1 MEGNAS
7 EEAFCEAESHAVAA
21 VPVVVSVFWA
31 LFCFF
36 YHTRLLAVLLSW
48 LVNRFSPDT
57 HIKIGTFSCTN
68 LKISCILVNA
78 YRLNALLYHNCVYY

>member
-7 EEAFCEAESHAVAA
+7 EEAFCEANGHAVVA

-48 LVNRFSPDT
+48 LINRFSTDT
-57 HIKIGTFSCTN
+57 HISIGMFLFTN
-68 LKISCILVNA
+68 
-78 YRLNALLYHNCVYY
+78 

>member
-7 EEAFCEAESHAVAA
+7 EEAFCEADSHAVAA

-36 YHTRLLAVLLSW
+36 YHTRLLAVLVSW
-48 LVNRFSPDT
+48 LVNWYSTDT
-57 HIKIGTFSCTN
+57 HIKIGRYC
-68 LKISCILVNA
+68 LKTLK
-78 YRLNALLYHNCVYY
+78 L